1 MTPDN
6 TNDTKCAN
14 APGADRV
21 STTAGA
27 RPAHPNV
34 DCSTSVNAVLA
45 RYPSTGPVFHRFG
58 LDTCCGGRLSVA
70 DAARA
75 ADVDAE
81 TLCGA
86 LEEVIAA

>member
-6 TNDTKCAN
+6 TNDTSCAN
-14 APGADRV
+14 THGADRV
-21 STTAGA
+21 SIAAGA
-27 RPAHPNV
+27 RPAHPNL
-34 DCSTSVNAVLA
+34 DCSLSVNAVLA

-75 ADVDAE
+75 ANVDGE